1 MVMQKKKTQ
10 QSTLAISLLF
20 LMVSSVSVVYAD
32 GFYTIIGPDGRPMV
46 VPMKVAKK
54 EPELNKQKQQINTEK
69 VSQQVIKHADT
80 TESMTTPLEQQKVDH
95 LQPLAPKPNPENTVK
110 KTQIIESVIPQHK
123 IESEVVGSLVVPSKA
138 VKVVNN
144 DLEKTP
150 RIDLEK
156 TNVPLVSSAPVVIG
170 KPTTEKKS
178 TVTETQKA
186 SNDVVHSTGFS
197 QVDGVDYV
205 NNEYL
210 ENQEFNLDGKK
221 RFYSMPDGT
230 GRMETIERKKGVS
243 RSVLDKLLN
252 RSQQTTAPIVL
263 SSSYVRLSSEDLKAA
278 FENDR
283 CFLDGYKKTIKTL
296 SLKKDIGLWP
306 RKPLKEKF
314 EYDLVKLD
322 PSIQYMQIDSYAS
335 SNEKPVYYWPLVV
348 FLDEKGCIEE
358 GVSGFKNTKTVGTV
372 LQHSALQGVIKI
384 PKDVRYIMMTPLAS
398 AVDVSEQ
405 ELSNQG
411 QIKISV
417 LQ

>member
-1 MVMQKKKTQ
+1 MQKKKTQ

-46 VPMKVAKK
+46 VPMKVVKK

-80 TESMTTPLEQQKVDH
+80 TESITTPLEQQKVDH
-95 LQPLAPKPNPENTVK
+95 LQPLVPKPNPENTVK

-123 IESEVVGSLVVPSKA
+123 IESEVVGSLIVPSKA

-144 DLEKTP
+144 DLKNTP

-156 TNVPLVSSAPVVIG
+156 TNVPLVSSSPVDIG

-197 QVDGVDYV
+197 QVDGIDYV